1 MESYTLEI
9 CGRNT
14 VQVVVPGRPPVAL
27 GALVER
33 LQTAGAVTYNTSLLR
48 LRLPDYEITVFPDA
62 RALIKGT
69 TDPLV
74 ARSLYSRYVG
84 L

>member
-1 MESYTLEI
+1 
-9 CGRNT
+9 
-14 VQVVVPGRPPVAL
+14 VPGRPRIAL
-27 GALVER
+27 AELAAR
-33 LQTAGAVTYNTSLLR
+33 LAGAGAISYNENLLR
-48 LRLPDYEITVFPDA
+48 LRLPDYEITIFPDA